1 MGRKKLTKK
10 QFSEITKKQYSNTN
24 PYDLSQLGMGF
35 NQPCPKCGL
44 QIDRRAS
51 PYEPVGFINY
61 CRCKRR

>member
-1 MGRKKLTKK
+1 MMRVNKTEYRKLLNAKK
-10 QFSEITKKQYSNTN
+10 KYRSNGN

-51 PYEPVGFINY
+51 PYEPIGFIKF
-61 CRCKRR
+61 CKCKR

>member
-1 MGRKKLTKK
+1 MKRRKR
-10 QFSEITKKQYSNTN
+10 FSKEN
-24 PYDLSQLGMGF
+24 PYDLSDGFKGF

-61 CRCKRR
+61 CKCKRK